1 MIGDSP
7 EQVTPMLL
15 VKVGQAFNSND
26 IDAVMECFAPDAIFD
41 HASGLE
47 TYGTRFE
54 GHEALKMVFGELFE
68 SVQSVSWETIDERIC
83 GDKAFCE
90 YMRKATFP
98 NGERQ
103 EFLSVDILTFKAGLI
118 THKNTYYKNRTQ

>member
-1 MIGDSP
+1 MKDKSP
-7 EQVTPMLL
+7 ELVTPMLL
-15 VKVGQAFNSND
+15 EKVGKAFNGND

-41 HASGLE
+41 HASGSE
-47 TYGTRFE
+47 SYGTRFQ
-54 GHEALKMVFGELFE
+54 GHDALKKVFGDLFE

-118 THKNTYYKNRTQ
+118 TYKNTYYKNRTQ

>member
-1 MIGDSP
+1 MKDKSP
-7 EQVTPMLL
+7 ELVTPMLL
-15 VKVGQAFNSND
+15 EKIGKAFNGND

-41 HASGLE
+41 HASGSE
-47 TYGTRFE
+47 SYGTRFQ
-54 GHEALKMVFGELFE
+54 GHDALKKVFGDLFE

-90 YMRKATFP
+90 YMRRATFP

-103 EFLSVDILTFKAGLI
+103 EFLSVDILTFQAGLI

>member
-1 MIGDSP
+1 MKDKSP
-7 EQVTPMLL
+7 ELLTPMLL
-15 VKVGQAFNSND
+15 EKVGKAFNGND

-41 HASGLE
+41 HASGSE
-47 TYGTRFE
+47 SYGTRFQ
-54 GHEALKMVFGELFE
+54 GHDALKKVFSGLFE

>member
-1 MIGDSP
+1 MKDKSP
-7 EQVTPMLL
+7 ELVTPMLL
-15 VKVGQAFNSND
+15 EKVGKAFNDND

-41 HASGLE
+41 HASGSE
-47 TYGTRFE
+47 AYGTRFQ
-54 GHEALKMVFGELFE
+54 GHDALKKVFSCLFE
-68 SVQSVSWETIDERIC
+68 SVQSVSWKTIDERIC

-90 YMRKATFP
+90 YMRRATFP

-103 EFLSVDILTFKAGLI
+103 EFLSFDILTFKDGLI

>member
-1 MIGDSP
+1 MKDKSP
-7 EQVTPMLL
+7 ELVTPMLL
-15 VKVGQAFNSND
+15 EKIGKAFNGND

-41 HASGLE
+41 HASGSE
-47 TYGTRFE
+47 SYGTRFQ
-54 GHEALKMVFGELFE
+54 GHDALKKVFGDLFE

-90 YMRKATFP
+90 YMRRATFP

>member
-1 MIGDSP
+1 MKDKSP
-7 EQVTPMLL
+7 ELVTPMLL
-15 VKVGQAFNSND
+15 EKIGKAFNGND

-41 HASGLE
+41 HASGSE
-47 TYGTRFE
+47 SYGTRFK
-54 GHEALKMVFGELFE
+54 GHDALKRVFGDLFE

-90 YMRKATFP
+90 YMRRATFP

>member
-1 MIGDSP
+1 MKDESQ
-7 EQVTPMLL
+7 ELVTPMLL
-15 VKVGQAFNSND
+15 EKVGKAFNGND

-41 HASGLE
+41 HASGSE
-47 TYGTRFE
+47 SYGTRFQ
-54 GHEALKMVFGELFE
+54 GHDALKKVFGDLFE

-118 THKNTYYKNRTQ
+118 TYKNTYYKNRTQ